1 MWVMT
6 TTGFYSTVLTDD
18 GRAMVR
24 GRDRGDLERFVSATG
39 GEAALKETPHADY
52 PYRVIVEPEVWAEF
66 LRRQAEAIDYRNFKD
81 AVTRRQG
88 RDRHDVYLR
97 VWTALRGIESP
108 RRRMSDPGARVEP

>member
-39 GEAALKETPHADY
+39 GEVSILQTPHADY
-52 PYRVIVEPEVWAEF
+52 PFRAIVEPGVWAEF

-88 RDRHDVYLR
+88 SDRHDVYLR
-97 VWTALRGIESP
+97 VWQALRGIEG
-108 RRRMSDPGARVEP
+108 PGTRSR